1 MLVGRPPFR
10 GATDY
15 LTFQKI
21 LKREM
26 EYPEGFDEDAR
37 ELVEVILVSDL
48 PGGTSGTPLI

>member
-1 MLVGRPPFR
+1 MYQLFVGKPPFR

-26 EYPEGFDEDAR
+26 VYPDGFPGEAQDLIDS
-37 ELVEVILVSDL
+37 ILVRPPSVQMEK
-48 PGGTSGTPLI
+48 